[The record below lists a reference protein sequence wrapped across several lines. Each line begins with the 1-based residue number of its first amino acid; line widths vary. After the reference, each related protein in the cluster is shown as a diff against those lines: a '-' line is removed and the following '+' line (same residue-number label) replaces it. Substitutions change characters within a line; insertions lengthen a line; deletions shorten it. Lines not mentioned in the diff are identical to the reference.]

1 MNIRQPR
8 DLVIDDAFGDDN
20 DHDNDQ
26 DYDYDGG
33 DHHNNDKV
41 RPLHSPV
48 SSMNIRQP
56 RDLVIG
62 EMMTTMTAMM
72 MMTK

>member
-20 DHDNDQ
+20 DNDQ